1 MPSEGGPV
9 SPRDPSTGLEE
20 VLADNANL
28 RRHASSVAHDFNNLL
43 AVITGYA
50 EMMLRRLR
58 PDDPLRRNAEAI
70 KRATEW
76 GAALAQQFLA
86 GSRQPAPPPT
96 PVDLNQLVGNVARV
110 LQPLLGE
117 SIELVTRLDGELGRV
132 SANPHQIG
140 QVIMNLVVN
149 ARDAMPQGGRLTVET
164 ANVGQVVMLAVS
176 DTGCGMDNETRARL
190 FEPYFTTKEPGRGTG
205 VGLSTVYDVVTRC
218 GGQIS
223 VMSDA
228 GAGATFKIYLPR
240 VPEPKAPAE
249 ASATPAATAVPPT
262 AGGKTVLVVENE
274 REVRDLI
281 REILQLQNYGV
292 LEASDRD
299 EALALSSQ
307 HAGGID
313 LMIVDVGMPPS
324 LADEWVTR
332 VRVTRPDVKV
342 LYVSGYLAETGSVD
356 VPKLGLLLQKPFTVG
371 AFTKA
376 IGMVMARPK

>member
-1 MPSEGGPV
+1 M
-9 SPRDPSTGLEE
+9 SPHDPSAGLEE
-20 VLADNANL
+20 ALADNASL

-43 AVITGYA
+43 SVITGYT
-50 EMMLRRLR
+50 EMILRRLR

-76 GAALAQQFLA
+76 GAALAQQILA
-86 GSRQPAPPPT
+86 GSRRPPAAPT
-96 PVDLNQLVGNVARV
+96 PIDLNQLVGNVTRV
-110 LQPLLGE
+110 LQPLLGDN
-117 SIELVTRLDGELGRV
+117 IELVAQLESGLGLV

-149 ARDAMPQGGRLTVET
+149 ARDAMPHGGRLTIET
-164 ANVGQVVMLAVS
+164 ANVSQVVMLAVS

-205 VGLSTVYDVVTRC
+205 VGLATVYDVVTHL

-228 GAGATFKIYLPR
+228 GAGSTFKIYLPR
-240 VPEPKAPAE
+240 VPETAPTVEAPAIP
-249 ASATPAATAVPPT
+249 SVGATADS
-262 AGGKTVLVVENE
+262 KTVLVVENE

-281 REILQLQNYGV
+281 REILQMQSYVV

-299 EALALSSQ
+299 EALALVSQ
-307 HAGGID
+307 HTGRID
-313 LMIVDVGMPPS
+313 LMVVDVGMPPS
-324 LADEWVTR
+324 SADEWITR
-332 VRVTRPDVKV
+332 VRTTRPEVRV
-342 LYVSGYLAETGSVD
+342 LYVSGYLAETGSVNA
-356 VPKLGLLLQKPFTVG
+356 PKLGLLLQKPFTVG

-376 IGMVMARPK
+376 ISAVMSRTK

>member
-1 MPSEGGPV
+1 MTSEGGATA
-9 SPRDPSTGLEE
+9 PRDPSAGLEE
-20 VLADNANL
+20 ALADIASL

-43 AVITGYA
+43 SVITGYT

-76 GAALAQQFLA
+76 GAALAQQILA
-86 GSRQPAPPPT
+86 GSRRPPAAPT
-96 PVDLNQLVGNVARV
+96 PVDLNQLVGNVTRV
-110 LQPLLGE
+110 LQPLLGDN
-117 SIELVTRLDGELGRV
+117 IELVARLESGLGLV
-132 SANPHQIG
+132 SANPHQVG

-149 ARDAMPQGGRLTVET
+149 ARDAMPQGGRLTIET
-164 ANVGQVVMLAVS
+164 ANVSQVVMLAVS

-205 VGLSTVYDVVTRC
+205 VGLATVYDVVTQL

-228 GAGATFKIYLPR
+228 GAGSTFKIYLPR
-240 VPEPKAPAE
+240 VPETAPPAE
-249 ASATPAATAVPPT
+249 APVTPPGASAPADS
-262 AGGKTVLVVENE
+262 KTVLVVENE

-281 REILQLQNYGV
+281 REILQLQNYVV

-299 EALALSSQ
+299 EALAISSQ
-307 HAGGID
+307 HAGRID
-313 LMIVDVGMPPS
+313 LMVVDVGMPPS
-324 LADEWVTR
+324 FADEWITR
-332 VRVTRPDVKV
+332 VRATRPDVRV
-342 LYVSGYLAETGSVD
+342 LYVSGYLAEAGSVEA
-356 VPKLGLLLQKPFTVG
+356 PKLGLLLQKPFTMG

-376 IGMVMARPK
+376 ISMVMTRAT

>member
-1 MPSEGGPV
+1 MTSEGGAV
-9 SPRDPSTGLEE
+9 SPGDPSTGLEE
-20 VLADNANL
+20 ALADNASL

-43 AVITGYA
+43 SVITGYT

-76 GAALAQQFLA
+76 GAALAQQILA
-86 GSRQPAPPPT
+86 GSRRPPAAPT
-96 PVDLNQLVGNVARV
+96 PVDLNQLVGNVTRV

-117 SIELVTRLDGELGRV
+117 SIELVTRLDSGLGLV

-149 ARDAMPQGGRLTVET
+149 ARDAMPQGGQLTIET
-164 ANVGQVVMLAVS
+164 ANVSQVVMLAVS

-205 VGLSTVYDVVTRC
+205 VGLATVYDVVTHL

-228 GAGATFKIYLPR
+228 GAGSTFKIYLPR
-240 VPEPKAPAE
+240 VPETAPTAEAPA
-249 ASATPAATAVPPT
+249 TPSGVGAPAD
-262 AGGKTVLVVENE
+262 GKTVLVVENE

-281 REILQLQNYGV
+281 REILQLQSYVV

-307 HAGGID
+307 HAGRID
-313 LMIVDVGMPPS
+313 LMVVDVGVPPS
-324 LADEWVTR
+324 FADEWVAR
-332 VRVTRPDVKV
+332 VRVTRPEVRV
-342 LYVSGYLAETGSVD
+342 LYVSGYLAESGSID
-356 VPKLGLLLQKPFTVG
+356 APKLGLLLQKPFTVG

-376 IGMVMARPK
+376 IGMVMARAK

>member
-1 MPSEGGPV
+1 MTSEGGV
-9 SPRDPSTGLEE
+9 SPRDPSAGLEE
-20 VLADNANL
+20 ALADNASL

-43 AVITGYA
+43 SVITGYT
-50 EMMLRRLR
+50 EMILRRLR

-76 GAALAQQFLA
+76 GAALAQQILA
-86 GSRQPAPPPT
+86 GSRRPSAAPT
-96 PVDLNQLVGNVARV
+96 PVDLNQLVGTVARV
-110 LQPLLGE
+110 LQPLLGDT
-117 SIELVTRLDGELGRV
+117 IELETRLESGLGLV

-149 ARDAMPQGGRLTVET
+149 ARDAMPQGGRLTIET
-164 ANVGQVVMLAVS
+164 ANVSQVVMLAVS

-205 VGLSTVYDVVTRC
+205 VGLATVNDVVTQL

-228 GAGATFKIYLPR
+228 GAGSTFKIYLPR
-240 VPEPKAPAE
+240 VRETVPTVEPPATPSGAGAPAD
-249 ASATPAATAVPPT
+249 
-262 AGGKTVLVVENE
+262 GKTVLVVENE

-281 REILQLQNYGV
+281 REILQLQNYVV

-307 HAGGID
+307 HAGRID
-313 LMIVDVGMPPS
+313 LMVVDVGMPPS
-324 LADEWVTR
+324 FADEWVTR
-332 VRVTRPDVKV
+332 VRATRPEVRV
-342 LYVSGYLAETGSVD
+342 LYVSGYLAEAGSVD
-356 VPKLGLLLQKPFTVG
+356 APNLGLLLQKPFTVG

-376 IGMVMARPK
+376 INMVTTRAK

>member
-1 MPSEGGPV
+1 MIPEGGAM
-9 SPRDPSTGLEE
+9 SHRDPSAGLEE
-20 VLADNANL
+20 ALADNASL

-43 AVITGYA
+43 SVITGYT
-50 EMMLRRLR
+50 EMILRRLR

-76 GAALAQQFLA
+76 GAALAQQILA
-86 GSRQPAPPPT
+86 GSRRPPAAST
-96 PVDLNQLVGNVARV
+96 PVDLNQLVGNVTRV
-110 LQPLLGE
+110 LQPLLGDN
-117 SIELVTRLDGELGRV
+117 IELVAQLESGLGLV

-149 ARDAMPQGGRLTVET
+149 ARDAMPQGGRLTIET
-164 ANVGQVVMLAVS
+164 ANVSQVVMLAVS

-205 VGLSTVYDVVTRC
+205 VGLVTVYDVVTHL

-228 GAGATFKIYLPR
+228 GAGSTFKIYLPR
-240 VPEPKAPAE
+240 VPETPLTAEAPAVPSVG
-249 ASATPAATAVPPT
+249 APADS
-262 AGGKTVLVVENE
+262 KTVLVVENE

-281 REILQLQNYGV
+281 REILQMQSYVV

-299 EALALSSQ
+299 EALALSSR
-307 HAGGID
+307 HTGRID
-313 LMIVDVGMPPS
+313 LMVVDVGMPPS
-324 LADEWVTR
+324 SADEWITR
-332 VRVTRPDVKV
+332 VRTTRPEVRV
-342 LYVSGYLAETGSVD
+342 LYVSGYLAETGSVNA
-356 VPKLGLLLQKPFTVG
+356 PRLGLLLQKPFTVG

-376 IGMVMARPK
+376 ISMVMNRTK

>member
-1 MPSEGGPV
+1 MTSEGGV
-9 SPRDPSTGLEE
+9 SPRDPSSGLEE
-20 VLADNANL
+20 ALADNASL

-43 AVITGYA
+43 SVITGYT
-50 EMMLRRLR
+50 EMILRRLR

-76 GAALAQQFLA
+76 GAALAQQILA
-86 GSRQPAPPPT
+86 GSRRPPAAPT
-96 PVDLNQLVGNVARV
+96 PVDLNQLVGNVTRV
-110 LQPLLGE
+110 LQPLLGDN
-117 SIELVTRLDGELGRV
+117 IELVAQLESGLGLV

-149 ARDAMPQGGRLTVET
+149 ARDAMPQGGRLTIET
-164 ANVGQVVMLAVS
+164 ANVSQVVMLAVS

-205 VGLSTVYDVVTRC
+205 VGLATVHDVVTHL

-228 GAGATFKIYLPR
+228 GAGSTFKIYLPR
-240 VPEPKAPAE
+240 VPETAPTVEAPA
-249 ASATPAATAVPPT
+249 VPSVG
-262 AGGKTVLVVENE
+262 ARADSKTVLVVENE

-281 REILQLQNYGV
+281 REILQMQSYVV

-307 HAGGID
+307 HTGRID
-313 LMIVDVGMPPS
+313 LMVVDVGMPPS
-324 LADEWVTR
+324 SADEWITH
-332 VRVTRPDVKV
+332 VRTTRPEVRV
-342 LYVSGYLAETGSVD
+342 LYVSGYLAETGSVNA
-356 VPKLGLLLQKPFTVG
+356 PKLGLLLQKPFTVG

-376 IGMVMARPK
+376 ISMVMNRTK

>member
-1 MPSEGGPV
+1 MTPEGGAL
-9 SPRDPSTGLEE
+9 SPRDPSAGLEE
-20 VLADNANL
+20 ALADNASL

-43 AVITGYA
+43 SVITGYT
-50 EMMLRRLR
+50 EMILRRLR

-76 GAALAQQFLA
+76 GAALAQQILA
-86 GSRQPAPPPT
+86 GSRRPPAAPT
-96 PVDLNQLVGNVARV
+96 PVDLNQLVGNVTRV
-110 LQPLLGE
+110 LQPLLGDN
-117 SIELVTRLDGELGRV
+117 IELVAQLESGLGLV

-149 ARDAMPQGGRLTVET
+149 ARDAMPQGGRLTIET
-164 ANVGQVVMLAVS
+164 ANVSQVVMLAVS

-205 VGLSTVYDVVTRC
+205 VGLATVYDVVTHL

-228 GAGATFKIYLPR
+228 GAGSTFKIYLPR
-240 VPEPKAPAE
+240 VPETAPTVEAPAVPSVG
-249 ASATPAATAVPPT
+249 APADS
-262 AGGKTVLVVENE
+262 KTVLVVENE

-281 REILQLQNYGV
+281 REILQMQSYVV

-299 EALALSSQ
+299 EALALVSQ
-307 HAGGID
+307 HTGRID
-313 LMIVDVGMPPS
+313 LMVVDVGMPPS
-324 LADEWVTR
+324 SADEWIAR
-332 VRVTRPDVKV
+332 VRTTRPEVRV
-342 LYVSGYLAETGSVD
+342 LYVSGYLAETGSVKA
-356 VPKLGLLLQKPFTVG
+356 PKLGPLLQKPFTVG

-376 IGMVMARPK
+376 ISVVMNRTK

>member
-1 MPSEGGPV
+1 MIPEGGAM
-9 SPRDPSTGLEE
+9 SHRDPSAGLEE
-20 VLADNANL
+20 ALADNASL

-43 AVITGYA
+43 SVITGYT
-50 EMMLRRLR
+50 EMILRRLR

-76 GAALAQQFLA
+76 GAALAQQILA
-86 GSRQPAPPPT
+86 GSRRPPAAST
-96 PVDLNQLVGNVARV
+96 PVDLNQLVGNVTRV
-110 LQPLLGE
+110 LQPLLGDN
-117 SIELVTRLDGELGRV
+117 IELVAQLESGLGLV

-149 ARDAMPQGGRLTVET
+149 ARDAMPQGGRLTIET
-164 ANVGQVVMLAVS
+164 ANVSQVVMLAVS

-205 VGLSTVYDVVTRC
+205 VGLVTVYDVVTHL

-228 GAGATFKIYLPR
+228 GAGSTFKIYLPR
-240 VPEPKAPAE
+240 VPETPLTAEAPAVPSVG
-249 ASATPAATAVPPT
+249 APADS
-262 AGGKTVLVVENE
+262 KTVLVVENE

-281 REILQLQNYGV
+281 REILQMQSYVV

-307 HAGGID
+307 HTGRID
-313 LMIVDVGMPPS
+313 LMVVDVGMPPS
-324 LADEWVTR
+324 SADEWITR
-332 VRVTRPDVKV
+332 VRTTRPEVRV
-342 LYVSGYLAETGSVD
+342 LYVSGYLAETGSVNA
-356 VPKLGLLLQKPFTVG
+356 PKLGLLLQKPFTVG

-376 IGMVMARPK
+376 ISMVMNRTK